1 MLPDRLQNLGR
12 ILGRPL
18 EPVGSVDVGHTEPGG
33 VALVPF
39 EVARRVESITSA
51 MARFGCALRKVG
63 SSDSLEKT
71 PPEVPFHLDPLLVCL
86 TELGDVKVVI
96 FLTFLVVDDLFQGPV
111 GLVLDGEPV
120 LGDDNSE
127 AVRTSVLFVDVV
139 EELSET
145 PGDCRGVGRQSRQRL
160 AICATTCVLRLTG
173 IRMPV
178 MTPPTDRHAVL
189 LRDLLD
195 SGTKE
200 LEPAHLAPFDDF
212 AGSPLGT
219 VVIQPE
225 AAIQGANISSAG
237 KFERSIS
244 AQRPRLDSQIG

>member
-18 EPVGSVDVGHTEPGG
+18 EPVGSVDMGHTEPRR

-86 TELGDVKVVI
+86 TELGDIKVVI
-96 FLTFLVVDDLFQGPV
+96 LLTFLVVDDLFQRPV
-111 GLVLDGEPV
+111 GLVLDGKSV
-120 LGDDNSE
+120 LGDDDPE
-127 AVRTSVLFVDVV
+127 TVRTGILFVDVV
-139 EELSET
+139 EELPET
-145 PGDCRGVGRQSRQRL
+145 PGNWRGVVHRYRQRSTIY
-160 AICATTCVLRLTG
+160 AMTCVLRLTG

-212 AGSPLGT
+212 ASGPLGT
-219 VVIQPE
+219 VVIQPK
-225 AAIQGANISSAG
+225 AAVKHRVRTYRQQGIRRSVSA
-237 KFERSIS
+237 
-244 AQRPRLDSQIG
+244 